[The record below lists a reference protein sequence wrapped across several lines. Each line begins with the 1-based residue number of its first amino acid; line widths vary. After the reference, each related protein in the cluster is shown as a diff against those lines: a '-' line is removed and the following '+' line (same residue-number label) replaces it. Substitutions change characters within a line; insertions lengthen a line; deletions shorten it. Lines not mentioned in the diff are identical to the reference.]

1 MNETKN
7 CPYCGEEILAIAKKC
22 KHCGEWLDQQP
33 VKEFISC
40 PACGEQVEKGAV
52 MCPHCQEPLGNI
64 DYETRIVDKQK
75 QEEQATETAITS
87 KDFDNPEDTITS
99 ENIESSDI
107 QEDLSLWDYFFKCLK
122 KYATFSGRARR
133 KELWSFYLF
142 QSIAVIT
149 MFILVVNFS
158 SGSSKFLDFGLL
170 IIIIGLLIPGIAVFV
185 RRLHDIG
192 KSGWWYLILFIP
204 FIGAL
209 AWSLWVWRHGDV
221 GENEYG
227 PDPIPDKEYYNAYHP
242 SKTNIKKTILGII
255 GTILLS
261 GIICG
266 VLIAFSSIGK
276 KNFSDDDF
284 DAFEELMNMTVTDSL
299 KAPVIIEESEEG
311 YENDAYSH
319 QFQDSF
325 YLRGSIGGHYAI
337 TMYIDEDEYGI
348 VGYYYYHDQ
357 GESQKINLRGW
368 VNDSGELEL
377 HNNEYGDKFV
387 GKVNENSYIGTFTRG
402 YDGENFGFSLFI

>member
-1 MNETKN
+1 MNEETKN
-7 CPYCGEEILAIAKKC
+7 CPFCGEEILAIAKKC

-52 MCPHCQEPLGNI
+52 ICPHCQEPLGNI
-64 DYETRIVDKQK
+64 DDETRIVDKQN
-75 QEEQATETAITS
+75 QEEQATEAAISS
-87 KDFDNPEDTITS
+87 KDFDNPEDTTTS
-99 ENIESSDI
+99 ENVESSDI

-122 KYATFSGRARR
+122 KFATFSGRARR
-133 KELWSFYLF
+133 KEYWSFWLF
-142 QSIAVIT
+142 YYIAVIT
-149 MFILVVNFS
+149 IAIFAVIFEQPAVF
-158 SGSSKFLDFGLL
+158 FGFL
-170 IIIIGLLIPGIAVFV
+170 IIAIGLLIPGLAVSV

-192 KSGWWYLILFIP
+192 KSGWGYLVDWDF
-204 FIGAL
+204 
-209 AWSLWVWRHGDV
+209 AWQHGDV

-227 PDPIPDKEYYNAYHP
+227 PDPIPDKEYYNAYHH

-266 VLIAFSSIGK
+266 VLISFSSIGK

-284 DAFEELMNMTVTDSL
+284 DAEVELMNMTVTDSL

>member
-52 MCPHCQEPLGNI
+52 ICPHCQEPLGNI
-64 DYETRIVDKQK
+64 DDETRIVDKQN
-75 QEEQATETAITS
+75 QEEQATEAAISS
-87 KDFDNPEDTITS
+87 KDFDNPEDTTTS
-99 ENIESSDI
+99 ENVESSDI

-149 MFILVVNFS
+149 MFILEVNFFS
-158 SGSSKFLDFGLL
+158 VSSKFSGFGLL

-204 FIGAL
+204 FIGVL
-209 AWSLWVWRHGDV
+209 AWSLWAWRHGDV

-276 KNFSDDDF
+276 KNFSDDIDAEMELADF
-284 DAFEELMNMTVTDSL
+284 DTDDIDGIVEAYNIISEL
-299 KAPVIIEESEEG
+299 KADGAELDKEGLKAKLMDFAAAIKPEMEKMTGILKKIEEDPSKAADAMKEMERLEDIEMVLSDMENELNELPLYKEIEADEEFMKK
-311 YENDAYSH
+311 
-319 QFQDSF
+319 FQEAM
-325 YLRGSIGGHYAI
+325 GVP
-337 TMYIDEDEYGI
+337 EDM
-348 VGYYYYHDQ
+348 
-357 GESQKINLRGW
+357 
-368 VNDSGELEL
+368 
-377 HNNEYGDKFV
+377 
-387 GKVNENSYIGTFTRG
+387 
-402 YDGENFGFSLFI
+402 

>member
-1 MNETKN
+1 MNEETKK
-7 CPYCGEEILAIAKKC
+7 CPFCGEEILAIAKKC

-64 DYETRIVDKQK
+64 DDETRIVDKQK
-75 QEEQATETAITS
+75 QEEQATETAITF
-87 KDFDNPEDTITS
+87 KGFDNPEDTTTS
-99 ENIESSDI
+99 ENVESSDI

-158 SGSSKFLDFGLL
+158 GSSKFSDFGLL

-204 FIGAL
+204 FIGVL
-209 AWSLWVWRHGDV
+209 AWSRWAWRHGDV

-276 KNFSDDDF
+276 KNEYSQSSFSDDYIDT
-284 DAFEELMNMTVTDSL
+284 EIELTDSIW
-299 KAPVIIEESEEG
+299 AEESEKD

-348 VGYYYYHDQ
+348 VGYYYYHEQ

-368 VNDSGELEL
+368 VNDNGELEL
-377 HNNEYGDKFV
+377 HNDEYGDKFV